1 MAVSGASGPSRVV
14 VPERRPESDR
24 TQGSAPGTFGCSS
37 PARRASDVQSK
48 PSASANLEH
57 LGYREL
63 GSLHFA
69 ERANRDLARRDA
81 ARQGFLGKPS
91 FAGTSQYPTEQ
102 PRTTEPDKR
111 VMHTFVF
118 GFQLGEFLLCAIGL
132 SSDNGRGS
140 LPILMSGIT
149 RSNAGKQRNK
159 QMSSSQVS
167 KPVSLATSTKERVKR
182 WK

>member
-91 FAGTSQYPTEQ
+91 FALCLGSSWASFFSAPLDSVQTMAVVHYP
-102 PRTTEPDKR
+102 
-111 VMHTFVF
+111 
-118 GFQLGEFLLCAIGL
+118 
-132 SSDNGRGS
+132 S
-140 LPILMSGIT
+140 
-149 RSNAGKQRNK
+149 
-159 QMSSSQVS
+159 
-167 KPVSLATSTKERVKR
+167 
-182 WK
+182 